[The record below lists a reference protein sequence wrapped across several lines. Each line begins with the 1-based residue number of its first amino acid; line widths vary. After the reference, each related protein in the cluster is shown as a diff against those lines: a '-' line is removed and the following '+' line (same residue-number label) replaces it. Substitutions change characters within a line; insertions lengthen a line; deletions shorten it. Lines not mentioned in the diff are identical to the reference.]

1 MTHQS
6 NQRVPAYP
14 LIVNDPYLSVWSTH
28 DRLTDG
34 WSSHWTGTEQ
44 GLCGLIRI
52 DGTPYRF
59 MGPQPRFLGVELPA
73 MTQSAVDVLP
83 TRTIYTFADAGIQL
97 TLTFT
102 TPLLPHDLEIMA
114 RPITYLDLAVTTT
127 DGEAHQVELY
137 LDVSARLVVNT
148 VEQQVVMGRHKLDGR
163 DILWLGSQEQAL
175 LAKAGD
181 NLRID
186 WGYLY
191 LAAQTD
197 GTATGALGG
206 DVALR
211 HSFVTT
217 GALPATD
224 DFVMP
229 RVVNTR
235 PPHPVAAWAFAL
247 SMTSKTPTTTRAT
260 VVLAYDDQFSVEHM
274 YRRLRPYWRRNGMD
288 AAGLVRTALAEHAAL
303 VARCTAFDKELMT
316 DLRQSGGDDYA
327 RLAALA
333 FRQCI
338 AAHKLVA
345 ELDGTPLFFSKENFS
360 NGCMGTVDVT
370 YPSSP
375 FFLLFN
381 PALLEAQLTPI
392 FDYAQSPRWPFPF
405 APHDIGRY
413 PLGNGQVY
421 GGGEISEENQMPVE
435 ECGNMLLLTA
445 ALCKAQGTLDYA
457 ECYWPQ
463 LRQWATYLLDKG
475 LDPEEQL
482 CTDDFAGHLAHNVN
496 LSLKAL
502 LGIAAYGQLCEQAGL
517 ADEAAQIRNQVNTM
531 AQRWQTMAL
540 DHEGGDHYRL
550 AFDRPGTWSQ
560 KYNLVWDRLLDL
572 QLFPASVAQTEL
584 AFYQGKQDQYGL
596 PLDNRSAYTKLDW
609 IIWSACLAEDDAIF
623 AEFVAPLA
631 RWLNETESRVPLT
644 DWYYTD
650 SGKQRGFQARSVV
663 GGVFIKLLYDNNLH
677 RKWLGKHLE
686 TES

>member
-1 MTHQS
+1 MT

-59 MGPQPRFLGVELPA
+59 MGPQPRFLGGELPA

-83 TRTIYTFADAGIQL
+83 TRTTYTFADAGIQL

-102 TPLLPHDLEIMA
+102 TPLLPHDLAILA
-114 RPITYLDLAVTTT
+114 RPITYVDLAVVAT
-127 DGEAHQVELY
+127 DGTTHQVELY

-148 VEQQVVMGRHKLDGR
+148 VEQQVVMGRHKLDGK
-163 DILWLGSQEQAL
+163 DVLWLGSQEQAL

-197 GTATGALGG
+197 GTATGALGS

-211 HSFVTT
+211 RSFVTT
-217 GALPATD
+217 GELPATD
-224 DFVMP
+224 DFTMP

-235 PPHPVAAWAFAL
+235 PPHPVATWSFAL
-247 SMTSKTPTTTRAT
+247 LAVTAKPTTAT
-260 VVLAYDDQFSVEHM
+260 VVVAYDDQFSVEHM
-274 YRRLRPYWRRNGMD
+274 YRRLRPYWRRDGMD

-303 VARCTAFDKELMT
+303 IARCIAFDEELMT
-316 DLRQSGGDDYA
+316 DLRQSGGDSYA

-381 PALLEAQLTPI
+381 PALLEAQLT
-392 FDYAQSPRWPFPF
+392 
-405 APHDIGRY
+405 
-413 PLGNGQVY
+413 
-421 GGGEISEENQMPVE
+421 
-435 ECGNMLLLTA
+435 
-445 ALCKAQGTLDYA
+445 
-457 ECYWPQ
+457 
-463 LRQWATYLLDKG
+463 
-475 LDPEEQL
+475 
-482 CTDDFAGHLAHNVN
+482 
-496 LSLKAL
+496 
-502 LGIAAYGQLCEQAGL
+502 
-517 ADEAAQIRNQVNTM
+517 
-531 AQRWQTMAL
+531 
-540 DHEGGDHYRL
+540 
-550 AFDRPGTWSQ
+550 
-560 KYNLVWDRLLDL
+560 
-572 QLFPASVAQTEL
+572 
-584 AFYQGKQDQYGL
+584 
-596 PLDNRSAYTKLDW
+596 
-609 IIWSACLAEDDAIF
+609 
-623 AEFVAPLA
+623 
-631 RWLNETESRVPLT
+631 
-644 DWYYTD
+644 
-650 SGKQRGFQARSVV
+650 
-663 GGVFIKLLYDNNLH
+663 
-677 RKWLGKHLE
+677 
-686 TES
+686 